1 MADAS
6 EQDRRDGTRTPI
18 ELKIEYRRLNNFF
31 ADYTR
36 NISRGGTFIR
46 TVRPLEI
53 GTEFI
58 FALSVPLIAAPLKL
72 RGQVQWV
79 TPPEDAT
86 DEKPAGMGIR
96 FLYET
101 DDERLAVA
109 SVVES
114 LMVSELGES
123 LSTKLLGRPVS

>member
-46 TVRPLEI
+46 TTRPLEI

-58 FALSVPLIAAPLKL
+58 FALSVPLISAPLKL

-79 TPPEDAT
+79 TTPEAAT

-109 SVVES
+109 TVVES